1 MAGGTG
7 SATKQRVD
15 DRMALSSVQRLA
27 VKSKSHT
34 TILCMSKRNLG
45 MDDIQ
50 LALMIRTEAGN
61 EVNH

>member
-1 MAGGTG
+1 VAGGTG

-15 DRMALSSVQRLA
+15 DRMVLSSDQRLA

-34 TILCMSKRNLG
+34 TILCMPKRNLG

-50 LALMIRTEAGN
+50 LVLVIRTEAVN